1 MTIMRKLIC
10 AALSAAAL
18 LSALPAAAQDD
29 YRNGP
34 DVKRDNRGLH
44 SDKGLYGD
52 KYDRR
57 DPRNDPRYNGR
68 VNNDV
73 REEYRDEIGDAGP
86 NYNKMRHSYDK
97 TDRSW
102 DKSDRSWDKT
112 GRGWQSYRNYDY
124 NRLPPG
130 ARGYYADQYYRDGS
144 YYQPR
149 RLGREDRIYRG
160 SNGRYYC
167 RRNDGTTGL
176 IVGALAGGVLGN
188 RLSNGRSSTLGT
200 LLGVAGGAAIGSAID
215 RGQVTCR

>member
-1 MTIMRKLIC
+1 MRKLIC
-10 AALSAAAL
+10 AALGAAAL
-18 LSALPAAAQDD
+18 ISALPASAQEDPRD
-29 YRNGP
+29 R
-34 DVKRDNRGLH
+34 DVVRDNPGLH
-44 SDKGLYGD
+44 GDKGLYGD

-57 DPRNDPRYNGR
+57 DPSNDPRYSR
-68 VNNDV
+68 RANNDV
-73 REEYRDEIGDAGP
+73 REEYRDDIGDAGP
-86 NYNKMRHSYDK
+86 NYNKMRRSYDK

-130 ARGYYADQYYRDGS
+130 ARGYYADQYYRDGG

-149 RLGREDRIYRG
+149 RLGRGDRIYRG

-176 IVGALAGGVLGN
+176 IVGAIAGGLLGN

-200 LLGVAGGAAIGSAID
+200 LLGVGGGAAIGSAID
-215 RGQVTCR
+215 RGQVSCR